1 MENIEEKQLYLR
13 NNILEKGYNGEEF
26 MEYLKGKKGE
36 KEIDLNNWDF
46 NDLKNVVEEFI
57 FKYHSNSEGNIKEID
72 ENGNKDI
79 NNIKEDNEI
88 KNINENKD
96 INENDNKDINENDNK
111 DINNIKND
119 DNEIKIINEK
129 DNNGNKNIDNNNI
142 ENINNNINQNIQNNE
157 INKVEEQKI
166 KEKKIEEEKKEQT
179 ENNPNTISKENK
191 QEEKIKINPPIQKCI
206 CKKIENT
213 IISELKNIKINL
225 LEPQVVDG
233 GFFSRKYVTYLIKTI
248 PFEIKVRKR
257 YSDFEWLRNILSIIY
272 PNVTIPPMPKKNYGS
287 RFNEE
292 FINKRL
298 RSLEKFLNG
307 ISIHPLLRNSQIFY
321 DFLSIEKEN
330 EFNDKKNEY
339 NKLKLP
345 QNLYEHKTLTGDGDI
360 YITNDKEEYLNNIR
374 ESCLIN
380 QVNLSQITKSY
391 KNLIESINIVSE
403 QMKNISNIWNEIG
416 ISSNKLNDDE
426 NIINVYFAFSKLM
439 SDWSE
444 MEKKTINILNIQIR
458 EYFRYIKNEFHS
470 IEELVNKVD
479 NYKKTFYKNCEYLNY
494 KKNVLFESGNISYWG
509 IKDTNILNNPE
520 ILKNK
525 LYIFPKMLPN
535 ETKNV
540 ILEKDIYAFYLNSL
554 ISEYERIK
562 NLNSLRHRKIIKK
575 LSDELINNYS
585 DFHVKMAECVL
596 SQFKL
601 DEMKNIEEINE
612 QEIIDEYKKL
622 KNKSEEEKKIEK

>member
-13 NNILEKGYNGEEF
+13 NNILEKGYNGEQF

-36 KEIDLNNWDF
+36 NEIDLNNWDF

-57 FKYHSNSEGNIKEID
+57 SKHQ
-72 ENGNKDI
+72 I
-79 NNIKEDNEI
+79 NTQE
-88 KNINENKD
+88 NINSIEQ
-96 INENDNKDINENDNK
+96 NDNK
-111 DINNIKND
+111 DINNIKEE
-119 DNEIKIINEK
+119 NEIKNINEK
-129 DNNGNKNIDNNNI
+129 DNNEIKNIEIINDNKD
-142 ENINNNINQNIQNNE
+142 QNIQNNE
-157 INKVEEQKI
+157 INKIEEQKI
-166 KEKKIEEEKKEQT
+166 NENKTEEEKIEKT
-179 ENNPNTISKENK
+179 EKIENESNTISKVNK
-191 QEEKIKINPPIQKCI
+191 PEEKEKKINPPIQKCI
-206 CKKIENT
+206 CKKNERT

-233 GFFSRKYVTYLIKTI
+233 GFFSRNYVTYLIETI
-248 PFEIKVRKR
+248 PFDIKVRKR
-257 YSDFEWLRNILSIIY
+257 YSDFEWLRNILCIIY
-272 PNVTIPPMPKKNYGS
+272 PNVTIPPMPKKNFSS

-298 RSLEKFLNG
+298 RSLEKFLKG
-307 ISIHPLLRNSQIFY
+307 ISIHPLLRNSKIFY
-321 DFLSIEKEN
+321 DFISIQNEN

-339 NKLKLP
+339 NKLKSP
-345 QNLYEHKTLTGDGDI
+345 QHLYEHKTISGNGDI
-360 YITNDKEEYLNNIR
+360 YITNDKEGYLNNIR
-374 ESCLIN
+374 ESCLMN

-416 ISSNKLNDDE
+416 NVSNKLNDNE
-426 NIINVYFAFSKLM
+426 NVIDVYYAFSKLM
-439 SDWSE
+439 NDWYE
-444 MEKKTINILNIQIR
+444 MEKKTISILNIQIR

-470 IEELVNKVD
+470 MEELVNKVD
-479 NYKKTFYKNCEYLNY
+479 NYKRIFYKNCEYLNY
-494 KKNVLFESGNISYWG
+494 RKNSLFQNSDVSYWG
-509 IKDTNILNNPE
+509 IEDKNILNNPE
-520 ILKNK
+520 ILQNK
-525 LYIFPKMLPN
+525 EYIFPKMLPK

-540 ILEKDIYAFYLNSL
+540 IFDKDIYAFYLNSL

-575 LSDELINNYS
+575 LSDELINNFS

-622 KNKSEEEKKIEK
+622 IIKIEEDKNLLEK

>member
-13 NNILEKGYNGEEF
+13 NNILEKGYNGEQF

-36 KEIDLNNWDF
+36 NEIDLNNWDF

-57 FKYHSNSEGNIKEID
+57 SKNQFNTQENINSIEQND
-72 ENGNKDI
+72 NKDI

-88 KNINENKD
+88 
-96 INENDNKDINENDNK
+96 
-111 DINNIKND
+111 NN
-119 DNEIKIINEK
+119 INEK
-129 DNNGNKNIDNNNI
+129 DNNENKNI
-142 ENINNNINQNIQNNE
+142 ENTNDDINQNIQNNE
-157 INKVEEQKI
+157 LN
-166 KEKKIEEEKKEQT
+166 KIEEQNINENKTEEEKSET
-179 ENNPNTISKENK
+179 ENKSNTISKVNNS
-191 QEEKIKINPPIQKCI
+191 EEKVKKNPPIHKCI
-206 CKKIENT
+206 CQKNERT

-233 GFFSRKYVTYLIKTI
+233 GFFSRKYVTYLIETI

-272 PNVTIPPMPKKNYGS
+272 PHVTIPPMPKKNFSS

-298 RSLEKFLNG
+298 RSLEKFLKG

-321 DFLSIEKEN
+321 DFISISKEN
-330 EFNDKKNEY
+330 EFNNKKNEY

-345 QNLYEHKTLTGDGDI
+345 QKLYEHKTISGEGDT
-360 YITNDKEEYLNNIR
+360 YITNDKEGDLNNIR
-374 ESCLIN
+374 DICILN

-391 KNLIESINIVSE
+391 KSLIESINIVSE

-416 ISSNKLNDDE
+416 NSSNKLNE
-426 NIINVYFAFSKLM
+426 NESVIDVYYAFSKLM

-444 MEKKTINILNIQIR
+444 MEKKTISILNIQIR

-470 IEELVNKVD
+470 MEELVNKVD
-479 NYKKTFYKNCEYLNY
+479 NYKKTFYKSCEYLNY
-494 KKNVLFESGNISYWG
+494 RKTSLFQSGNVSNWG
-509 IKDTNILNNPE
+509 IEDKKILNNPE
-520 ILKNK
+520 LLKNK
-525 LYIFPKMLPN
+525 EYIFPKMLPN
-535 ETKNV
+535 ETKSV

-562 NLNSLRHRKIIKK
+562 DLNSLRHRKIIKK
-575 LSDELINNYS
+575 LSDELINNFS

-596 SQFKL
+596 SPFKL
-601 DEMKNIEEINE
+601 DEIKYVEDINE

-622 KNKSEEEKKIEK
+622 NIRLEEEKKLLQK

>member
-13 NNILEKGYNGEEF
+13 NNILEKGYNGEQF

-36 KEIDLNNWDF
+36 NEIDLNNWDF

-57 FKYHSNSEGNIKEID
+57 SKNQFNTQENINSIEQND
-72 ENGNKDI
+72 NKDI

-88 KNINENKD
+88 
-96 INENDNKDINENDNK
+96 
-111 DINNIKND
+111 NN
-119 DNEIKIINEK
+119 INEK
-129 DNNGNKNIDNNNI
+129 DNNENKNI
-142 ENINNNINQNIQNNE
+142 ENTNDDINQNIQNNE
-157 INKVEEQKI
+157 LN
-166 KEKKIEEEKKEQT
+166 KIEEQNINENKTEEEKSET
-179 ENNPNTISKENK
+179 ENKSNK
-191 QEEKIKINPPIQKCI
+191 ITKVNSEEKVKKNPPIHKCI
-206 CKKIENT
+206 CQKNERT

-233 GFFSRKYVTYLIKTI
+233 GFFSRKYVTYLIETI

-272 PNVTIPPMPKKNYGS
+272 PHVTIPPMPKKNFSS

-298 RSLEKFLNG
+298 RSLEKFLKG

-321 DFLSIEKEN
+321 DFISISKEN
-330 EFNDKKNEY
+330 EFNNKKNEY

-345 QNLYEHKTLTGDGDI
+345 QKLYEHKTISGEGDT
-360 YITNDKEEYLNNIR
+360 YITNDKEGDLNNIR
-374 ESCLIN
+374 DICILN

-391 KNLIESINIVSE
+391 KSLIESINIVSE

-479 NYKKTFYKNCEYLNY
+479 NYKKTFYKDCEYLNY

-575 LSDELINNYS
+575 LSDELINNFS

-601 DEMKNIEEINE
+601 DEIKYVEDINE

-622 KNKSEEEKKIEK
+622 NIRLEEEKKLLQK